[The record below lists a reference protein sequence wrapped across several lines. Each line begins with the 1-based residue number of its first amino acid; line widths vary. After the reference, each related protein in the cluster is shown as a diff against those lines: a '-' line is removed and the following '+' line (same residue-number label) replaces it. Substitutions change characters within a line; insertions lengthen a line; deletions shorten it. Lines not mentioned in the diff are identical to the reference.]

1 MTRLTAPLALLAVAA
16 LLGGCG
22 KSNPSASTA
31 RHESVGSTAAR
42 ASALSLAREVNLTAA
57 DVPGFVASSRK
68 KEGESPHE
76 KQLKAKLQA
85 CVHPVTRAPLAEASS
100 PEFQREVGLTNE
112 SVQSE
117 VTVAS
122 SRAAAAKELALARS
136 RRTRACVSRYIGEL
150 VHSKTHPG
158 STFGS
163 ISLVQRIPPAP
174 GADGSFAW
182 RISVPVT
189 AHGITLAIY
198 FDIFGF
204 VSNANE
210 VTLFVTG
217 LPIPPPA
224 QVEARLYSLLLERT
238 KAAEKGRPAPQ
249 QAAPNPH
256 VTTS

>member
-1 MTRLTAPLALLAVAA
+1 M
-16 LLGGCG
+16 
-22 KSNPSASTA
+22 
-31 RHESVGSTAAR
+31 
-42 ASALSLAREVNLTAA
+42 
-57 DVPGFVASSRK
+57 
-68 KEGESPHE
+68 
-76 KQLKAKLQA
+76 
-85 CVHPVTRAPLAEASS
+85 
-100 PEFQREVGLTNE
+100 
-112 SVQSE
+112 
-117 VTVAS
+117 
-122 SRAAAAKELALARS
+122 
-136 RRTRACVSRYIGEL
+136 SRYIGEL

-238 KAAEKGRPAPQ
+238 KAAEKGARHRSRRRPTP
-249 QAAPNPH
+249 
-256 VTTS
+256 T